1 MKKIVALLLAMLMML
16 NLSFAMAED
25 TFEENLAAF
34 LNTLNVENGDLLLNA
49 EAAGQAI
56 NVRAGKDE
64 AGVHAAL
71 EIAGNAMGE
80 AMLTADTAYVSA
92 MGQGLKVQYQTVQ
105 NFAQKIIESMMGSA
119 NLSMDQIQ
127 ADFQMLASKLAGQL
141 FPLMQALK
149 TEEVENGVKYSVDA
163 AVLAE
168 ALPGAID
175 SLLAD
180 EEINACAERY
190 AGFLT
195 FTAGNSENLSF
206 DQLKEMWAENK
217 DTFKQN
223 LSQTSAAL
231 TVLND
236 GTYAFEML
244 MPSDEQK
251 LAVLSNGSLAEGLE
265 SMTTVGFEGEEPVM
279 TMAITFNG
287 NEVVYDVKAQ
297 DVTVYEK
304 LTLSENGLEAVDY
317 IITENNETVL
327 EAHYADGKLTMT
339 GDGMNLTA
347 EITTKEAKKLVATV
361 TVEQYGETKVLTA
374 TV

>member
-1 MKKIVALLLAMLMML
+1 MCPASLYMMSSL
-16 NLSFAMAED
+16 PGP
-25 TFEENLAAF
+25 FEIMLAAF

-327 EAHYADGKLTMT
+327 EAHYADGKLC
-339 GDGMNLTA
+339 GHCHG
-347 EITTKEAKKLVATV
+347 
-361 TVEQYGETKVLTA
+361 
-374 TV
+374 

>member
-168 ALPGAID
+168 DPTQIAVLPQPFVTVACAQNEAIAPVFALEDEWQTLTDGLGMVTGVTIVRNDFLKEHPAAVSTFISEHQASVNAANSDLDTTAALVVANDIIGKEPIAKKAIPSCNIVCITGDSLKTNLSAYLEVLYNYEPKSVGGKLPG
-175 SLLAD
+175 D
-180 EEINACAERY
+180 EFY
-190 AGFLT
+190 
-195 FTAGNSENLSF
+195 
-206 DQLKEMWAENK
+206 
-217 DTFKQN
+217 FK
-223 LSQTSAAL
+223 
-231 TVLND
+231 
-236 GTYAFEML
+236 G
-244 MPSDEQK
+244 
-251 LAVLSNGSLAEGLE
+251 
-265 SMTTVGFEGEEPVM
+265 
-279 TMAITFNG
+279 
-287 NEVVYDVKAQ
+287 
-297 DVTVYEK
+297 
-304 LTLSENGLEAVDY
+304 
-317 IITENNETVL
+317 
-327 EAHYADGKLTMT
+327 
-339 GDGMNLTA
+339 
-347 EITTKEAKKLVATV
+347 
-361 TVEQYGETKVLTA
+361 
-374 TV
+374 